1 MFRTFRVFLVLACSL
16 PLTDTASAEQRRLV
30 IDPGTF
36 ARLSSDL
43 SGRMEQ
49 GGVQSLSKIG
59 PTIALLRPDDN
70 SVFAADEPVIVHLDF
85 LPATDGV
92 TPDMT
97 TLNVRV
103 RKGWFGKNI
112 TDVVRPY
119 IVGTAIR
126 IPGVDF
132 SGYTGDFEF
141 KISVKDLK
149 GRTSTESFRISI
161 RT

>member
-1 MFRTFRVFLVLACSL
+1 MCRLYWMLLVLVCSL
-16 PLTDTASAEQRRLV
+16 PLAESASAEQRRLV

-36 ARLSSDL
+36 APISPDSS
-43 SGRMEQ
+43 RQAAQ
-49 GGVQSLSKIG
+49 GGLQTFSEAG
-59 PTIALLRPDDN
+59 PTIALRRPDDN
-70 SVFAADEPVIVHLDF
+70 SVFAAGEPVVVHLDF
-85 LPATDGV
+85 LPASDGV

-112 TDVVRPY
+112 TDVVRRY
-119 IVGTAIR
+119 VVGTGIR
-126 IPGVDF
+126 IPRVDF

-141 KISVKDLK
+141 KVSVKDLK
-149 GRTSTESFRISI
+149 GRSSTQSFRISI

>member
-1 MFRTFRVFLVLACSL
+1 MCRLYWVLLILICSL
-16 PLTDTASAEQRRLV
+16 SMADTASAEQRSLV

-36 ARLSSDL
+36 ARISSEL
-43 SGRMEQ
+43 SGQAER
-49 GGVQSLSKIG
+49 GGVQSVDRVG
-59 PTIALLRPDDN
+59 PTIALRRPDDN
-70 SVFAADEPVIVHLDF
+70 AVFAADEPVVVHLDF

-126 IPGVDF
+126 IPQVDF

-149 GRTSTESFRISI
+149 GRSSTQSFRISI
-161 RT
+161 ET

>member
-1 MFRTFRVFLVLACSL
+1 MFRTFWVFFVLVCSVSL
-16 PLTDTASAEQRRLV
+16 IDSASAEQRRLV

-36 ARLSSDL
+36 ARISSDL
-43 SGRMEQ
+43 SGQMEQ
-49 GGVQSLSKIG
+49 GGVQSFGRIG
-59 PTIALLRPDDN
+59 PTITLLRPDDN
-70 SVFAADEPVIVHLDF
+70 SVFAADEPVVVHLDF

-112 TDVVRPY
+112 TDVVKPY

-126 IPGVDF
+126 IPRVDF

-149 GRTSTESFRISI
+149 GRTGTESFRISI
-161 RT
+161 KT

>member
-1 MFRTFRVFLVLACSL
+1 MCRLYWVLLILICSL
-16 PLTDTASAEQRRLV
+16 PLADIASAEQRRLV

-36 ARLSSDL
+36 ARISSDS
-43 SGRMEQ
+43 SGQTEQ
-49 GGVQSLSKIG
+49 GGVQSFNQVG

-70 SVFAADEPVIVHLDF
+70 SVFAADEPVVVHLDF
-85 LPATDGV
+85 LPAIDGV

-103 RKGWFGKNI
+103 RKGWLGKNI

-126 IPGVDF
+126 IPRVDF

-141 KISVKDLK
+141 KISVKDIK
-149 GRTSTESFRISI
+149 GRSSTQSFRISI
-161 RT
+161 ET

>member
-1 MFRTFRVFLVLACSL
+1 MCRLYRVLLVLVCSL
-16 PLTDTASAEQRRLV
+16 PLADAASAEQRGLV

-36 ARLSSDL
+36 ARISSDL
-43 SGRMEQ
+43 SGQAEQ
-49 GGVQSLSKIG
+49 GGVQGFRQVG
-59 PTIALLRPDDN
+59 PTIALLRPDDD
-70 SVFAADEPVIVHLDF
+70 SVFAAGEPVVVHLDF
-85 LPATDGV
+85 LPASDGV

-119 IVGTAIR
+119 VVGTAIR
-126 IPGVDF
+126 IPQVDF

-149 GRTSTESFRISI
+149 GRSSTQSFRISI
-161 RT
+161 ET